1 MMQFLGSSDQ
11 TKPDHPPK
19 VVNIGAVNPYA
30 LAEVI
35 LGRPIDKTSPVVAN
49 IISEVLQI
57 QYSQLF
63 DMKHD
68 SVLYPGLK
76 LNSKGKEAERIKS
89 EDMKVLNEDDFITPD
104 LSRIN
109 KLSDLEHVG
118 LKNPLDLKVEKAF
131 LQGGQLNLVLHQK
144 TLGKNLSN
152 HALTNSLMETITPYR
167 KHRGQWTAPNCV
179 WGTTNELSLRIQ
191 RKRLENLAINLGMGM
206 GMMNRASTGGPL
218 GSTQMAQ
225 QEMDQEM
232 VQMAQFND
240 PVQGAIAN
248 SWLIAAIHAV
258 AWSDPYRICRDESF
272 VLDSTHREKEKE
284 KKRGLRIKLYSKGG
298 ENDAHTA
305 EIDVDYDIPV
315 NNVTNWPVYCR
326 SSNSLGAVWPAMYEK
341 AFAKWLTKGTGEHP
355 DITQTSAAAAGGD
368 PIKAMAQINDRTPHY
383 FFTSSRSG
391 QDLVGLVRANSVSF
405 KTIHPMC
412 AYTHASGDG
421 LYRGSNLVANHA
433 YSVLGWISS
442 PGTQQY
448 IVLRNPWGVTE
459 PVGMTSYSGML
470 DLVDRKIWPPADMLD
485 HQGVF
490 ALEADSFKH
499 YFACLGIAK

>member
-11 TKPDHPPK
+11 TKPDPPPK

-30 LAEVI
+30 LTEVI

-49 IISEVLQI
+49 IISEVLQT

-76 LNSKGKEAERIKS
+76 LNSKGKEAERIRS

-104 LSRIN
+104 LSRIS

-206 GMMNRASTGGPL
+206 GMMNRASTVAPL
-218 GSTQMAQ
+218 GSTKMAQ

-258 AWSDPYRICRDESF
+258 A
-272 VLDSTHREKEKE
+272 EKEKE

-326 SSNSLGAVWPAMYEK
+326 SSNSLGAVWPAI
-341 AFAKWLTKGTGEHP
+341 APGHHA
-355 DITQTSAAAAGGD
+355 DVRRGGD

-412 AYTHASGDG
+412 AYTHASGDM
-421 LYRGSNLVANHA
+421 YRGSNLVANHA

-485 HQGVF
+485 RQGVF